1 MWQCDKT
8 VEEMQRHFEQ
18 RLPEKETTGAEDEDS
33 DSDSVPEQEA
43 EGEVTN
49 PQVTQ
54 QDISDEG
61 IMSVL
66 FTCIAQGL
74 LMIQNLLLRKERKR
88 QMFVAGKNQLSE

>member
-8 VEEMQRHFEQ
+8 VEEMQRHSEQ
-18 RLPEKETTGAEDEDS
+18 RLPEKEISGAEDEDS
-33 DSDSVPEQEA
+33 DSAPEQEA

-49 PQVTQ
+49 PQVPQ
-54 QDISDEG
+54 RDISDEG

-66 FTCIAQGL
+66 FTCIAQSL